1 MKNEEQQ
8 TKPATTDVKSIYR
21 AILEKAIVEPNYF
34 NEYKPLNCTKFN
46 PRDRK
51 GLGLQLR
58 MSV

>member
-1 MKNEEQQ
+1 MENKEQLI
-8 TKPATTDVKSIYR
+8 KPTTTTTGSIYR
-21 AILEKAIVEPNYF
+21 AILEKAMAQPNYF
-34 NEYKPLNCTKFN
+34 NEYKPLNNTKIA